1 MKKFKFVSYLAS
13 LFMFAAAGC
22 VSEDTAGEGS
32 LTLEV
37 SGGEALRTGFPY
49 TENGITTAF
58 VDGWQ
63 VRFTKYIIAIGD
75 VVFTEQEDGNEVEGW
90 PGPVALDL
98 AGSPGGSETL
108 CTINGLP
115 AQRLDF
121 GFSLLAPTA
130 KTATTSANADD
141 IALMVQNSWS
151 FLVAGE
157 AVNQEKGRTV
167 QFRIGLP
174 IAAEYSKCMNG
185 KDTTLGISIEAN
197 KTIGAYIYAHAIHL
211 FWDTL
216 ASGDEDLR
224 FDAFA
229 AMAGD
234 DGLVTEEDLKNQSLT
249 NLVDENGAPL
259 RDESGH
265 VVVYNDGGLLPPSEW
280 TLYHFVKYAARASV
294 HFNGTGL
301 CVAKDL

>member
-1 MKKFKFVSYLAS
+1 MIKFTITCLLTLLSVFI
-13 LFMFAAAGC
+13 AAGC

-63 VRFTKYIIAIGD
+63 LQFTKYVIVIGD
-75 VVFTEQEDGNEVEGW
+75 VVFSQQDDASEVERW
-90 PGPVALDL
+90 AGPMVLDL
-98 AGSPGGSETL
+98 AQSATGSETL
-108 CTINGLP
+108 CTANNLP
-115 AQRLDF
+115 ARRLDL

-130 KTATTSANADD
+130 QTVSVGVNADD
-141 IALMVQNSWS
+141 IALMVQNGWS
-151 FLVAGE
+151 FLVAGK
-157 AVNQEKGRTV
+157 AVNLEKGRTV

-174 IAAEYSKCMNG
+174 ISAVYSNCING
-185 KDTTLGISIEAN
+185 KDTTQGISIEAGKN
-197 KTIGAYIYAHAIHL
+197 IGAYIYAHAIHL

-234 DGLVTEEDLKNQSLT
+234 DGLVTEEELKNQDLT
-249 NLVDENGAPL
+249 DLRDENGDPLVDEAGN
-259 RDESGH
+259 R
-265 VVVYNDGGLLPPSEW
+265 VVYNDGGLLPPSEW

-294 HFNGTGL
+294 HFNGVGL
-301 CVAKDL
+301 CVARDF